1 MRILH
6 KKAEVSASFH
16 QDAIAEYKSGL
27 ESVIDA
33 FGRHETADM
42 LKHLLQEHLKTLQ
55 SPQCIKII
63 SQASQLSVNL
73 QSSYFLGF
81 DLGC

>member
-1 MRILH
+1 MAVIPFKLNQLARTG
-6 KKAEVSASFH
+6 
-16 QDAIAEYKSGL
+16 YKHI
-27 ESVIDA
+27 E
-33 FGRHETADM
+33 
-42 LKHLLQEHLKTLQ
+42 
-55 SPQCIKII
+55 II